1 MRDNVIRIST
11 KEISASNILYQHDK
25 GQIIE
30 FTEPISDHTMVLME
44 NHNVQ
49 PKAIPQYVEDNRVEI
64 PNELLQ
70 EKGTLIVTVKLVDE
84 KSETTQKVIKIH
96 IKEGADKD
104 TKVPEENQQTF
115 IEKIMEIINSA
126 KEMVKSIREDAD
138 NGKFKGD
145 KGDTGDT
152 GPTGPKGEKG
162 EQGVQGIQGEQGP
175 RGEPGETGP
184 QGPQGIPGID
194 GKDGHTPVKGVD
206 YFTEDEKVEMVQD
219 VAERIDLSD
228 KATKFKLKGNNEPTT
243 NASEYPDVKLGD
255 ICVNE
260 AYRAW
265 ICQYLHEG
273 SNTVVWSEIIT
284 PTSPYLP
291 DNYYQKNVIEN
302 KLEYKADKT
311 QIGNME
317 ELQTDSTNTLVEAI
331 NSLLPLIEEN
341 SRNLTEALKFA
352 TRERTWKRIRIITVP
367 GVDAIGQTIDGIAYR
382 GGYPQSGE
390 QTGVCNVIFNTD
402 SNGNTLVGRGITA
415 VHVYYH
421 TKGNVTN
428 INQGFLNFNGND
440 VLYFTN
446 IRPKED
452 SVYVIEDSIS
462 GQRTTPNNGNSISIY
477 NHKRM
482 GCGKEITS
490 ISLRGHE
497 NISVLGEG
505 AQIDFWAYGYWD

>member
-11 KEISASNILYQHDK
+11 KEISVSNILYQHDT

-30 FTEPISDHTMVLME
+30 FTEPISDHTMVLLE

-70 EKGTLIVTVKLVDE
+70 EKGTLIVTVKLVNE
-84 KSETTQKVIKIH
+84 KSETTQKVIKVH

-126 KEMVKSIREDAD
+126 KEMVKSIRDDAD
-138 NGKFKGD
+138 KGKFKGD

-152 GPTGPKGEKG
+152 GPVGPKGEKG
-162 EQGVQGIQGEQGP
+162 EPGVQGIQGEQGP

-260 AYRAW
+260 GYRAW
-265 ICQYLHEG
+265 ICEHLHKD

-291 DNYYQKNVIEN
+291 DNYYQKNVIDN
-302 KLEYKADKT
+302 KLEAKSDKNEWELFNTYEANGETGGFEYTPASGIKAKEIMIVGWGLT
-311 QIGNME
+311 FSAGVNMNLGFRTSANTYSSGHRQLVFANSFGTNISYQIRG
-317 ELQTDSTNTLVEAI
+317 
-331 NSLLPLIEEN
+331 LI
-341 SRNLTEALKFA
+341 
-352 TRERTWKRIRIITVP
+352 KRI
-367 GVDAIGQTIDGIAYR
+367 GIDKI
-382 GGYPQSGE
+382 
-390 QTGVCNVIFNTD
+390 
-402 SNGNTLVGRGITA
+402 LVSLEVWRS
-415 VHVYYH
+415 
-421 TKGNVTN
+421 
-428 INQGFLNFNGND
+428 
-440 VLYFTN
+440 
-446 IRPKED
+446 D
-452 SVYVIEDSIS
+452 SVATVSVAKRQFIFRDAELFTEKNIVYICNTVSGGNKINTGTIETYV
-462 GQRTTPNNGNSISIY
+462 
-477 NHKRM
+477 
-482 GCGKEITS
+482 
-490 ISLRGHE
+490 RGR
-497 NISVLGEG
+497 
-505 AQIDFWAYGYWD
+505 Y

>member
-11 KEISASNILYQHDK
+11 KEISVSNILYQHDK

-70 EKGTLIVTVKLVDE
+70 EKGTLIVTVKLVNE
-84 KSETTQKVIKIH
+84 KSETTQKVIKVH

-126 KEMVKSIREDAD
+126 KEMVKSIRDDAD
-138 NGKFKGD
+138 KGKFKGD

-152 GPTGPKGEKG
+152 GPVGPKGEKG
-162 EQGVQGIQGEQGP
+162 EPGVQGIQGEQGP

-352 TRERTWKRIRIITVP
+352 TRERTWKKIRTITIP
-367 GVDAIGQTIDGIAYR
+367 SDEFKGQTIDGVTYGYSGTNGIKSIA
-382 GGYPQSGE
+382 
-390 QTGVCNVIFNTD
+390 FNTD
-402 SNGNTLVGRGITA
+402 KDGNDLAQYKITGLQLKL
-415 VHVYYH
+415 
-421 TKGNVTN
+421 TPVTAIN
-428 INQGFLNFNGND
+428 INQGFAAISKAFTVGQNYTLD
-440 VLYFTN
+440 YFTGVKATTVIRWFEYSTQPFRISN
-446 IRPKED
+446 IGDNPGRYIYP
-452 SVYVIEDSIS
+452 
-462 GQRTTPNNGNSISIY
+462 GQRNNFIDAFAWG
-477 NHKRM
+477 
-482 GCGKEITS
+482 GFEETS
-490 ISLRGHE
+490 I
-497 NISVLGEG
+497 LGEG
-505 AQIDFWAYGYWD
+505 TKIEVWAYGYWD